1 MIAALRKK
9 KTNMSALI
17 RSSGVSWPA

>member
-1 MIAALRKK
+1 MRKK